1 MDAQVMGAQSSQA
14 AVHVALKENELRTLD
29 AVIQAT
35 TINDQNEKAQARSEI
50 DLLISKVMAGQIKLE
65 GRVERALRQY
75 ILKLDEAIS
84 AQVSAVMHHEKF
96 QRLEATWRGLSYLVR
111 NTQIIKDI
119 QLCVLNVTRDELD
132 EDLKS
137 AKAFDKSLF
146 YRKLVED
153 VYETAG
159 GNPYSAVIGDY
170 EFDQSNAD
178 IECLNRIAS
187 VAALAHAPFLAAAS
201 ARMFDLNDFTELPT
215 KHVDLGVQFAKDKYI
230 NWNAFRDTEE
240 SRYVGLVAPHFLAR
254 EPFHEGNY
262 KASFKFKEAVDGRDH
277 KKYLWANAA
286 YAFGARLTDAFF
298 NFGWTTAIIGEE
310 SGGRVDNL
318 PLHYFQTEVGT
329 QAIKCP
335 TETKISDPRWAEMAD
350 QGFIPLVY
358 KDNSNF
364 ATFYTAPSCQRPAV
378 YDKSTANANARLSAS
393 LPYIFAASRF
403 AHYLKVINRTK
414 LGTFATRKNL
424 EDYLNRWILNY
435 VVGNEDA
442 SQELKS
448 TYPLQEARVDVE
460 SVEGKPGWY
469 RAVAYLKPHMHL
481 EAVTTSLRLVA
492 DLPQKKQ

>member
-1 MDAQVMGAQSSQA
+1 MKR
-14 AVHVALKENELRTLD
+14 HV
-29 AVIQAT
+29 
-35 TINDQNEKAQARSEI
+35 
-50 DLLISKVMAGQIKLE
+50 
-65 GRVERALRQY
+65 
-75 ILKLDEAIS
+75 
-84 AQVSAVMHHEKF
+84 
-96 QRLEATWRGLSYLVR
+96 
-111 NTQIIKDI
+111 
-119 QLCVLNVTRDELD
+119 VTRC
-132 EDLKS
+132 
-137 AKAFDKSLF
+137 AFQFAL
-146 YRKLVED
+146 
-153 VYETAG
+153 
-159 GNPYSAVIGDY
+159 
-170 EFDQSNAD
+170 
-178 IECLNRIAS
+178 AS
-187 VAALAHAPFLAAAS
+187 AALLGSGTTQAQEALDWESSRFFQYNLQPPTIAIDATGHRVVTVLFSVTNPENGQQPWDIKTAPEFKQPAGAS
-201 ARMFDLNDFTELPT
+201 
-215 KHVDLGVQFAKDKYI
+215 
-230 NWNAFRDTEE
+230 
-240 SRYVGLVAPHFLAR
+240 
-254 EPFHEGNY
+254 
-262 KASFKFKEAVDGRDH
+262 
-277 KKYLWANAA
+277 
-286 YAFGARLTDAFF
+286 RLSV

>member
-1 MDAQVMGAQSSQA
+1 MEPTMAQAQGSKPLILTDLQQQ
-14 AVHVALKENELRTLD
+14 NLD
-29 AVIQAT
+29 AVIAAT
-35 TINDQNEKAQARSEI
+35 TVNDQKEKEIARGEI
-50 DLLISKVMAGQIKLE
+50 DILITKVMEGQIKLE
-65 GRVERALRQY
+65 GRVERALREY
-75 ILKLDEAIS
+75 IGQLDEAIS
-84 AQVSAVMHHEKF
+84 AQVSAVLHHPKF
-96 QRLEATWRGLSYLVR
+96 QRLEATWRGLNYLVR

-119 QLCVLNVTRDELD
+119 KLRVLNVTRDELD

-137 AKAFDKSLF
+137 AKAFDKSRF
-146 YRKLVED
+146 HKKLVED
-153 VYETAG
+153 VYEMAG
-159 GNPYSAVIGDY
+159 GNPYSAVIGDL
-170 EFDQSNAD
+170 EFDASNSD
-178 IECLNRIAS
+178 IEFLGRLSKVCAQ
-187 VAALAHAPFLAAAS
+187 AHAPFIAAAS
-201 ARMFDLNDFTELPT
+201 ARMFDLNDYTELPD
-215 KHVDLGVQFAKDKYI
+215 KHVDLGVQFAKPKYI

-254 EPFHEGNY
+254 EPYHDGNY
-262 KASFKFKEAVDGRDH
+262 QASFTFREDVDGRDH
-277 KKYLWANAA
+277 SKYLWANAA

-310 SGGRVDNL
+310 SGGRVENL

-335 TETKISDPRWAEMAD
+335 SETKISDPRWAEMAD

-358 KDNSNF
+358 KDNTNY
-364 ATFYTAPSCQRPAV
+364 ATFYTAPSCQRPAI
-378 YDKSTANANARLSAS
+378 YDRASANANARLSAS

-414 LGTFATRKNL
+414 LGTFATRKTL

-460 SVEGKPGWY
+460 SVAGKPGWY

-481 EAVTTSLRLVA
+481 EAVSTSLRLVA

>member
-1 MDAQVMGAQSSQA
+1 MEAQTMQSQSQRS
-14 AVHVALKENELRTLD
+14 VQLTDLQQQNLD
-29 AVIQAT
+29 AVIKAT
-35 TINDQNEKAQARSEI
+35 TINSEQEKGLARSEI
-50 DLLISKVMAGQIKLE
+50 DLLIAKVMEGQIKLE
-65 GRVERALRQY
+65 GRIERALRKY
-75 ILKLDEAIS
+75 IAELDESIS
-84 AQVSAVMHHEKF
+84 KQVSAVMHHEKF
-96 QRLEATWRGLSYLVR
+96 QRLEATWRGMQHLVR
-111 NTQIIKDI
+111 NTQITKDI
-119 QLCVLNVTRDELD
+119 KLRVLNVTRDELH
-132 EDLKS
+132 EDLKE
-137 AKAFDKSLF
+137 AKAFDKSKF
-146 YRKLVED
+146 YKKLVED
-153 VYETAG
+153 VYDTAG

-170 EFDQSNAD
+170 EFDNSNTD
-178 IECLNRIAS
+178 IECLSRIS
-187 VAALAHAPFLAAAS
+187 KVSALAHAPFIAAAS
-201 ARMFDLNDFTELPT
+201 ARMFDLNDFTELPN
-215 KHVDLGVQFAKDKYI
+215 KHVDLGVEFSKQKYI
-230 NWNAFRDTEE
+230 NWNQFRETEE
-240 SRYVGLVAPHFLAR
+240 SRYIGLVAPHFLAR
-254 EPFHEGNY
+254 EPYSENNY
-262 KASFKFKEAVDGRDH
+262 KSSFNFREDVSGRDH
-277 KKYLWANAA
+277 SKYLWANAA

-310 SGGRVDNL
+310 SGGRVDNM
-318 PLHYFQTEVGT
+318 PLHYFDTDVGI
-329 QAIKCP
+329 QSIKCP
-335 TETKISDPRWAEMAD
+335 TETKISDSRWAEMAD

-358 KDNSNF
+358 KENSNF

-378 YDKSTANANARLSAS
+378 YDLASANANARLSAS

-460 SVEGKPGWY
+460 SVDGKPGWY

>member
-1 MDAQVMGAQSSQA
+1 METQTMESQSQRPL
-14 AVHVALKENELRTLD
+14 VLTELQQKNLD

-35 TINDQNEKAQARSEI
+35 TINDKKEQEVARGEI
-50 DLLISKVMAGQIKLE
+50 DLLIAKVMEGQIKLE
-65 GRVERALRQY
+65 GRVERALREY
-75 ILKLDEAIS
+75 IAKLDELIS
-84 AQVSAVMHHEKF
+84 SQVSAVLHHEKF
-96 QRLEATWRGLSYLVR
+96 QRLEATWRGLQYLVR
-111 NTQIIKDI
+111 NTQITKDI
-119 QLCVLNVTRDELD
+119 KVRVLNVTRDELD

-137 AKAFDKSLF
+137 AKAFDKSRF
-146 YRKLVED
+146 HKKLVED
-153 VYETAG
+153 VYEMAG
-159 GNPYSAVIGDY
+159 GNPYSAVIGDF
-170 EFDQSNAD
+170 EFDNSNSD
-178 IECLNRIAS
+178 IECLSRIAK

-201 ARMFDLNDFTELPT
+201 ARMFDLNDFTELPD
-215 KHVDLGVQFAKDKYI
+215 KHIDLGVQFSKQKYI

-254 EPFHEGNY
+254 EPYQEGNY
-262 KASFKFKEAVDGRDH
+262 KASFNFTEDVSGRDH
-277 KKYLWANAA
+277 SKYLWANAA

-298 NFGWTTAIIGEE
+298 NYGWTTAIIGEE
-310 SGGRVDNL
+310 SGGRVENL
-318 PLHYFQTEVGT
+318 PLHYFETEVGT

-358 KDNSNF
+358 KENTNF

-378 YDKSTANANARLSAS
+378 YDRASANANARLSAN

>member
-1 MDAQVMGAQSSQA
+1 MEAQTMQSQGQRA
-14 AVHVALKENELRTLD
+14 FALDERQEQNLN

-35 TINDQNEKAQARSEI
+35 TINDRREKEVARSEI
-50 DLLISKVMAGQIKLE
+50 DLLISKVMDGQIKLE
-65 GRVERALRQY
+65 GRIERALRQY
-75 ILKLDEAIS
+75 IGELDQAIS
-84 AQVSAVMHHEKF
+84 KQVSAVLHHEKF
-96 QRLEATWRGLSYLVR
+96 QRLEATWRGLQYLVR

-119 QLCVLNVTRDELD
+119 KLRVLNVTRDELN
-132 EDLKS
+132 EDLKE

-146 YRKLVED
+146 YKKLVEN
-153 VYETAG
+153 VYDMAG
-159 GNPYSAVIGDY
+159 GHPYSAVIGDF
-170 EFDQSNAD
+170 EFDNSNTD
-178 IECLNRIAS
+178 IECLSRIS
-187 VAALAHAPFLAAAS
+187 KVAALAHAPFIAAAS
-201 ARMFDLNDFTELPT
+201 ARMFELNDFTDLPN
-215 KHVDLGVQFAKDKYI
+215 KFIDLGVQFSDKKYI
-230 NWNAFRDTEE
+230 NWNEFRDTEE

-254 EPFHEGNY
+254 EPYNPSNCKVSFNFHEDVN
-262 KASFKFKEAVDGRDH
+262 GRDH
-277 KKYLWANAA
+277 SKYLWANAA

-298 NFGWTTAIIGEE
+298 NYGWTTAIIGEE
-310 SGGRVDNL
+310 SGGRVESL
-318 PLHYFQTEVGT
+318 PLHYFDTDVGT

-335 TETKISDPRWAEMAD
+335 TETKISDSRWAEMAD

-358 KDNSNF
+358 KENSNF

-378 YDKSTANANARLSAS
+378 YDRASANANARLSAG

-442 SQELKS
+442 SQELKA

-460 SVEGKPGWY
+460 SVDGKPGWY

>member
-1 MDAQVMGAQSSQA
+1 MEIQTAQVQGGKPL
-14 AVHVALKENELRTLD
+14 VLTELQQQNLD
-29 AVIQAT
+29 AVIAAT
-35 TINDQNEKAQARSEI
+35 TVNDQKEKEVARDEI
-50 DLLISKVMAGQIKLE
+50 DLLITKVMEGQIKLE
-65 GRVERALRQY
+65 GRVERALREY
-75 ILKLDEAIS
+75 IAQLDEAIS
-84 AQVSAVMHHEKF
+84 AQVSAVLHHEKF

-119 QLCVLNVTRDELD
+119 KLRVLNVTRDELD

-137 AKAFDKSLF
+137 AKAFDKSRF
-146 YRKLVED
+146 HKKLVED
-153 VYETAG
+153 VYEMAG
-159 GNPYSAVIGDY
+159 GNPYSAVIGDL
-170 EFDQSNAD
+170 EFDASNAD
-178 IECLNRIAS
+178 IEFLGRVSKVCAQ
-187 VAALAHAPFLAAAS
+187 AHAPFIASAS
-201 ARMFDLNDFTELPT
+201 ARMFDLNDYTELPD
-215 KHVDLGVQFAKDKYI
+215 KHVDLGVQFAKPKYI

-254 EPFHEGNY
+254 EPYHDGNY
-262 KASFKFKEAVDGRDH
+262 QASFSFREDVDGRDH
-277 KKYLWANAA
+277 SKYLWANAA

-310 SGGRVDNL
+310 SGGRVENL

-335 TETKISDPRWAEMAD
+335 SETKISDPRWAEMAD

-358 KDNSNF
+358 KDNTNF
-364 ATFYTAPSCQRPAV
+364 ATFYTAPSCQRPAI
-378 YDKSTANANARLSAS
+378 YDRASANANARLSAS

-414 LGTFATRKNL
+414 LGTFATRKTL

-460 SVEGKPGWY
+460 SVAGKPGWY